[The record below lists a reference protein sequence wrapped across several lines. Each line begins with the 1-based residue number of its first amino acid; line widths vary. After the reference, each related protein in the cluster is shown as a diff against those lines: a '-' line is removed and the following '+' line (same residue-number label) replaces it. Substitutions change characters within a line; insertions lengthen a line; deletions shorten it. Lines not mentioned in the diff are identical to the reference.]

1 MTRGVAIA
9 RDRVFL
15 FVRGGHTVPPMSATI
30 SFPVFRRTHR
40 RTLSDLLEDGV
51 AIGFARSDDR
61 RELQRLAALDSSD
74 VLDGPVVT
82 GRIDGELC
90 AAVSLYD
97 GRTIANPFVRTRE
110 LVDALRKL
118 AR

>member
-1 MTRGVAIA
+1 MT
-9 RDRVFL
+9 
-15 FVRGGHTVPPMSATI
+15 ATI

-51 AIGFARSDDR
+51 A
-61 RELQRLAALDSSD
+61 LDSSET
-74 VLDGPVVT
+74 LDGPVVT

-97 GRTIANPFVRTRE
+97 GRAISNPFVRTRE
-110 LVDALRKL
+110 LVDALRQL

>member
-1 MTRGVAIA
+1 MT
-9 RDRVFL
+9 
-15 FVRGGHTVPPMSATI
+15 ATI

-51 AIGFARSDDR
+51 TIGVTSPDD
-61 RELQRLAALDSSD
+61 ELDRLAALDSSD
-74 VLDGPVVT
+74 SLHGPVVT

-97 GRTIANPFVRTRE
+97 GRTIANPFVRTRD
-110 LVDALRKL
+110 LVDALRQL

>member
-1 MTRGVAIA
+1 MT
-9 RDRVFL
+9 
-15 FVRGGHTVPPMSATI
+15 ATI

-51 AIGFARSDDR
+51 AIGFASSDD
-61 RELQRLAALDSSD
+61 ELERLAALDSSD
-74 VLDGPVVT
+74 SLQGPVVA
-82 GRIDGELC
+82 GRIDGELA

-110 LVDALRKL
+110 LVDALRRL

>member
-1 MTRGVAIA
+1 MTWGVAIA
-9 RDRVFL
+9 RDVVFL
-15 FVRGGHTVPPMSATI
+15 FIRGGHTVPPMTATI

-40 RTLSDLLEDGV
+40 RSLSDLLEDGV
-51 AIGFARSDDR
+51 AV
-61 RELQRLAALDSSD
+61 ALDSSET
-74 VLDGPVVT
+74 LDGPVVT

-97 GRTIANPFVRTRE
+97 GRAISNPFVRTRD
-110 LVDALRKL
+110 LVDALRQL

>member
-1 MTRGVAIA
+1 MT
-9 RDRVFL
+9 
-15 FVRGGHTVPPMSATI
+15 ATI
-30 SFPVFRRTHR
+30 AFPLFRRTHR

-51 AIGFARSDDR
+51 TIGFTSDRD
-61 RELQRLAALDSSD
+61 ELERLAALDSSEI
-74 VLDGPVVT
+74 LDGPVVT
-82 GRIDGELC
+82 GCIDGELC

-110 LVDALRKL
+110 LVDALRRL

>member
-1 MTRGVAIA
+1 MTCGVAIA

-15 FVRGGHTVPPMSATI
+15 FVRGGHTVPPMTATI

-40 RTLSDLLEDGV
+40 RTLSDLLE
-51 AIGFARSDDR
+51 
-61 RELQRLAALDSSD
+61 
-74 VLDGPVVT
+74 
-82 GRIDGELC
+82 DGELC

-110 LVDALRKL
+110 LVDALRQL

>member
-1 MTRGVAIA
+1 MT
-9 RDRVFL
+9 
-15 FVRGGHTVPPMSATI
+15 ATI

-61 RELQRLAALDSSD
+61 RELERLAALDSSES
-74 VLDGPVVT
+74 LDGPVVT

-110 LVDALRKL
+110 LVDALRQL